1 MGMRPPSN
9 DTDEPTSVEFGI
21 AAVDARLDEFDIAY
35 PVTKPDLERR
45 IGHLDIAYDMKG
57 HTLSMR
63 DALDKVDRDEFADE
77 QALLNALHPVF
88 ERRREKGSVL
98 DRIRSS
104 LPF

>member
-21 AAVDARLDEFDIAY
+21 AAVDAKLDEYDVSY
-35 PVTKPDLERR
+35 PATKQDVERR
-45 IGHLDIAYDMKG
+45 IGHLDVPYDMKG
-57 HTLSMR
+57 HTMSMR
-63 DALDKVDRDEFADE
+63 DALDRVDRDEFADE

-88 ERRREKGSVL
+88 ERRREKGTVL

>member
-21 AAVDARLDEFDIAY
+21 AAVDARLDEYDISY
-35 PVTKPDLERR
+35 PVTKPELERR
-45 IGHLDIAYDMKG
+45 IGHLDVAYDMKG
-57 HTLSMR
+57 NTMSMR
-63 DALDKVDRDEFADE
+63 DALDRVDRTEFADE

-88 ERRREKGSVL
+88 ERRREKGTIF

>member
-21 AAVDARLDEFDIAY
+21 AAVDARLDEYDIEY
-35 PVTKPDLERR
+35 PATKHDLERR
-45 IGHLDIAYDMKG
+45 LGHLDVAYDMKG

-63 DALDKVDRDEFADE
+63 DALEQVDCAEFADE

-88 ERRREKGSVL
+88 ERRREKGTVF
-98 DRIRSS
+98 DRLRSS